1 MFCCLK
7 IHIILLLFC
16 VSVKVCLTLNEGQ
29 KLRVLR
35 RIFGS
40 KWEEDV
46 IGTWIELRHGELC
59 VLCPVG
65 MLIGCRRMYC
75 ARHLAHVSK
84 ERDAH
89 KILATRHL
97 EDV

>member
-1 MFCCLK
+1 MFCN
-7 IHIILLLFC
+7 
-16 VSVKVCLTLNEGQ
+16 SVTVCLMLNVGH
-29 KLRVLR
+29 KLGVLR

-46 IGTWIELRHGELC
+46 TGTWIKLRDKELL

-65 MLIGCRRMYC
+65 TLIRYRMMHC
-75 ARHLAHVSK
+75 VRHLAHVSM

-89 KILATRHL
+89 KILAKRHL
-97 EDV
+97 QDV